1 MRGLW
6 SLSYTNFNQAVDS
19 KGYYV
24 VKTLTIETDIA
35 TLTVC
40 ELSGFSE
47 PYTAHLHDALI
58 KHITGLSELPAAF
71 DEISKLLSPAGWNA
85 VIKYTK
91 MVQQTRCVQ
100 WKVDPLFTLPSEYA
114 SYPMHTAA
122 FEAVRF
128 TPSDFLKAWLAAIDE
143 VNRTEN
149 DRLTEGKTP
158 GE

>member
-1 MRGLW
+1 M
-6 SLSYTNFNQAVDS
+6 
-19 KGYYV
+19 
-24 VKTLTIETDIA
+24 VKTLTVETDLA
-35 TLTVC
+35 TITVH
-40 ELSGFSE
+40 ELAGFSSG
-47 PYTAHLHDALI
+47 YTAYLHDALL

-91 MVQQTRCVQ
+91 MVQQTRCIQ
-100 WKVDPLFTLPSEYA
+100 WKGEPLFTLPSEYA
-114 SYPMHTAA
+114 VYAMHAAA

-128 TPSDFLKAWLAAIDE
+128 APSDFLKAWLDAIDE
-143 VNRTEN
+143 VSRTEN